1 MDIFIN
7 GGKVDYAIESEQ
19 SVGEILG
26 SVEQQCEKEGMT
38 ITGISVDGK
47 EIPAEKLDAI
57 FARDIGSVMRI
68 DLATING
75 EDVLAMLRDLGK
87 RFGERVPRLRDVPVQ
102 LQTGKDLAVMET
114 INGFSAD
121 LQSLY
126 QVLPLIPI
134 TGLAPEGPDV
144 DGVSLAAYPSEL
156 TPLLSDL
163 LGALKAKDTVLV
175 GDLSEYE
182 LAPRIERL
190 SAALATI

>member
-7 GGKVDYAIESEQ
+7 SGKVDFTIESEHN
-19 SVGEILG
+19 VGEILG
-26 SVEQQCEKEGMT
+26 SIEQECEKEGMT

-47 EIPAEKLDAI
+47 EIPADKLDAL
-57 FARDIGSVMRI
+57 FARAIDSVMRI

-75 EDVLAMLRDLGK
+75 EDVLGMLRDLGK
-87 RFGERVPRLRDVPVQ
+87 RFGDRVGPLRDIPVQ

-114 INGFSAD
+114 INGFSCD

-134 TGLAPEGPDV
+134 TKLPPEGPEI
-144 DGVSLAAYPSEL
+144 DGVTLAAYPTEL

-175 GDLSEYE
+175 GDLSE
-182 LAPRIERL
+182 
-190 SAALATI
+190 